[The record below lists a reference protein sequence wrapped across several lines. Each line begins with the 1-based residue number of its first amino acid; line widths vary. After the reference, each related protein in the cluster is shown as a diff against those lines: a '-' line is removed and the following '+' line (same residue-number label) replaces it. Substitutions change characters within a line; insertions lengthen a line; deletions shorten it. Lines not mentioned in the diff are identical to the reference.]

1 MDDLLQSAG
10 PVRLDEAL
18 DGLARVEAHHL
29 QHLPLPLAVAGAHVL
44 ADLEVAP
51 DVRLVDVG
59 RAVEDWQH
67 QPAAEEELHVRPQ
80 REPEHIHTYYI
91 GRAKS

>member
-1 MDDLLQSAG
+1 M
-10 PVRLDEAL
+10 RLDEAL

-29 QHLPLPLAVAGAHVL
+29 QHPALALVVVGAHVA

-59 RAVEDWQH
+59 RAVEDGQH
-67 QPAAEEELHVRPQ
+67 QPAAQEQLHVRPQ
-80 REPEHIHTYYI
+80 REPDERRKKGNDH
-91 GRAKS
+91 RR